1 MENLFSISDYPINLF
16 LKNLLQDKTTKKNII
31 WATDVEGF
39 KPTDQITV
47 MSLQGQHSFE
57 LQPRVMKNLQ
67 AQAART
73 KSKAEVM
80 TPSWICNKM
89 NSHCDEEWFGYK
101 DVFNKEDGH
110 SWIVK
115 EGKIEFPKDKSWKD
129 YVNSTRLEITCG
141 EGPFLMSRYDTTT
154 GETIPVSR
162 RIGILDRKLRVVNEN
177 TSELKSWAECAV
189 KAFQSC
195 YGYEWQ
201 GDNLLIARCN
211 ALLTFVEYY
220 RDRWEEDPPKEL
232 LKKIVNIIVWNLW
245 QMDGLTGCVPMKKA
259 APEHEQIVLDLFGE
273 ENEKDKEE
281 RAEPCRIYDWKA
293 NKSVLY
299 NSLKEGRE

>member
-31 WATDVEGF
+31 WATEVEGF

-47 MSLQGQHSFE
+47 MSMSGMNSFE

-67 AQAART
+67 TQAART

-177 TSELKSWAECAV
+177 TSELKSWSEWAV

-220 RDRWEEDPPKEL
+220 RDRWEDDPPKEL

-299 NSLKEGRE
+299 NSLKEGRK